1 LLNTFEEH
9 LMTRFMFPVT
19 GATAGAAALLLAAC
33 TTAPTLPA
41 ASPLAAVQAVTVR
54 FAAQVNGQPFACG
67 QSYAGVGSTRST
79 ITPSD
84 LRFFVSEVA
93 LVDEAGR
100 AVPVALAQD
109 GIWQFENIALL
120 DFENG
125 TGPCRNGTTGINTE
139 LRGTVPAGRY
149 VGLRFTLGVPFAR
162 NHGDPTVA
170 SSPLNLTAMF
180 WNWQGGYKFV
190 KFDTASS
197 GLQATLAAAG
207 SGHGGTAASGFS
219 VHLGS
224 TVCAAASRTEAPKA
238 ECANPNRV
246 AVAFERFDAA
256 KQTVVADIGAVLAG
270 ADLGVNAPGTSPGCM
285 SFPGDADC
293 PPVMGALGLAYGGAV
308 APGPQRLFTVR

>member
-1 LLNTFEEH
+1 MKTTH
-9 LMTRFMFPVT
+9 RPTHRRF
-19 GATAGAAALLLAAC
+19 ALAAVASASLLAAC
-33 TTAPTLPA
+33 GTLPNPPASSA
-41 ASPLAAVQAVTVR
+41 ASTQPVVVR

-84 LRFFVSEVA
+84 FRFYVSEVA

-100 AVPVALAQD
+100 AVPVTLVQD
-109 GIWQFENIALL
+109 GVWQVDNIALL

-125 TGPCRNGTTGINTE
+125 TGPCRNGTTGMNTE
-139 LRGTVPAGRY
+139 VRGSVAAGRY

-170 SSPLNLTAMF
+170 PSPLNLTAMF

-190 KFDTASS
+190 KFDTATS
-197 GLQATLAAAG
+197 GQPATVAPPDPR
-207 SGHGGTAASGFS
+207 GGGNASGFS

-224 TVCAAASRTEAPKA
+224 TLCASPSRTDPPKA

-246 AVAFERFDAA
+246 TVAFDRFDAA
-256 KQTVVADIGAVLAG
+256 RQVVVADIGAVLAG
-270 ADLGVNAPGTSPGCM
+270 ANVDVNAPNTAPGCM
-285 SFPGDADC
+285 SFLNDADC
-293 PPVMGALGLAYGGAV
+293 PPVMAAFGLAYGGIA
-308 APGPQRLFTVR
+308 APGPQRFFTVR

>member
-1 LLNTFEEH
+1 MNRNPSPI
-9 LMTRFMFPVT
+9 M
-19 GATAGAAALLLAAC
+19 AAGAAALALALAGC
-33 TTAPTLPA
+33 SIPTSAPGAGA
-41 ASPLAAVQAVTVR
+41 AAGTQPVAVR

-67 QSYAGVGSTRST
+67 QSYAGVGTTRST

-84 LRFFVSEVA
+84 YRFYVSEVA
-93 LVDEAGR
+93 LVDETGR
-100 AVPVALAQD
+100 SVPVSLAQD
-109 GIWQFENIALL
+109 GVWQIDNIALL

-125 TGPCRNGTTGINTE
+125 SGPCRNGTSGVNTE
-139 LRGTVPAGRY
+139 VRGTVPAGRY

-170 SSPLNLTAMF
+170 PSPLNLTAMF
-180 WNWQGGYKFV
+180 WSWQGGYKFV

-197 GLQATLAAAG
+197 GQPSTVSAPDPRGAG
-207 SGHGGTAASGFS
+207 NASGFS

-224 TVCAAASRTEAPKA
+224 TMCAAPSRTEAPKA

-246 AVAFERFDAA
+246 AVAFEQFDPA

-270 ADLGVNAPGTSPGCM
+270 ANVDVNAPGTSPGCM

-293 PPVMGALGLAYGGAV
+293 PPVMGALGLAYGGA
-308 APGPQRLFTVR
+308 AARGPQRLFSAR

>member
-1 LLNTFEEH
+1 
-9 LMTRFMFPVT
+9 
-19 GATAGAAALLLAAC
+19 
-33 TTAPTLPA
+33 
-41 ASPLAAVQAVTVR
+41 VTVR

-67 QSYAGVGSTRST
+67 QSYAGVGTTRST

-84 LRFFVSEVA
+84 FRFYVSDLA

-100 AVPVALAQD
+100 AVPVKLTQD
-109 GIWQFENIALL
+109 GVWQLDNIALL

-125 TGPCRNGTTGINTE
+125 TGPCRNGTSGMNTE
-139 LRGTVPAGRY
+139 VRGTVPAGRY

-170 SSPLNLTAMF
+170 PSPLNLTAMF

-197 GLQATLAAAG
+197 GLQSAPASPGT
-207 SGHGGTAASGFS
+207 GHGGAAASGFS

-224 TVCAAASRTEAPKA
+224 TMCASPSRTEAPKA

-246 AVAFERFDAA
+246 AVAFDRFDPA

-270 ADLGVNAPGTSPGCM
+270 ANVDVNAPNTSPGCM

-293 PPVMGALGLAYGGAV
+293 PPVMAALGLAYGGVA

>member
-1 LLNTFEEH
+1 
-9 LMTRFMFPVT
+9 MTRFLRPVT
-19 GATAGAAALLLAAC
+19 AASVVSVAIALAAC
-33 TTAPTLPA
+33 ATAPTSPSA
-41 ASPLAAVQAVTVR
+41 AAGSQPVTLR
-54 FAAQVNGQPFACG
+54 FAAQINGQPFACG

-84 LRFFVSEVA
+84 YRFYVSEVA

-109 GIWQFENIALL
+109 GIWQVDNIALL

-125 TGPCRNGTTGINTE
+125 TGPCRNGTTGMNAE
-139 LRGTVPAGRY
+139 LRGSVPAGRY

-170 SSPLNLTAMF
+170 PSPLNLTAMF

-197 GLQATLAAAG
+197 GLQAAPAAAG
-207 SGHGGTAASGFS
+207 AGHGGAAASGFS

-224 TVCAAASRTEAPKA
+224 TMCAAASRTEAPKA

-246 AVAFERFDAA
+246 SVAFERFDAT
-256 KQTVVADIGAVLAG
+256 KQTVIADIGAVLA
-270 ADLGVNAPGTSPGCM
+270 AANVDVNAPNTSPGCM

-293 PPVMGALGLAYGGAV
+293 QPVMGALGLAYGGAA
-308 APGPQRLFTVR
+308 APGPQRLFSIR

>member
-1 LLNTFEEH
+1 
-9 LMTRFMFPVT
+9 MTRSTLPV
-19 GATAGAAALLLAAC
+19 AALSVGAAVLLAAC
-33 TTAPTLPA
+33 ATAPTPPAGGSA
-41 ASPLAAVQAVTVR
+41 ASPQLVTLR

-67 QSYAGVGSTRST
+67 QSFAGVGSTRST

-84 LRFFVSEVA
+84 FRFYVSEVA

-100 AVPVALAQD
+100 AVPVTLAQD
-109 GIWQFENIALL
+109 GIWQVDNIALL

-125 TGPCRNGTTGINTE
+125 TGPCRNGTTGQNTE
-139 LRGTVPAGRY
+139 VRGTIPAGRY

-170 SSPLNLTAMF
+170 PSPLNLTAMF

-197 GLQATLAAAG
+197 GQPATTAPP
-207 SGHGGTAASGFS
+207 HPQGGGNASGFS

-224 TVCAAASRTEAPKA
+224 TVCASPSRTEAPKA

-256 KQTVVADIGAVLAG
+256 RQTVVADIGAVLAG
-270 ADLGVNAPGTSPGCM
+270 ANVDVNTPNTSPGCM

-293 PPVMGALGLAYGGAV
+293 LPVMGALGLAYGGLA
-308 APGPQRLFTVR
+308 APGPQRLFSVR